1 MSVRSMLPL
10 YYRIY
15 LDLKQSIVDKV
26 WATGQ
31 EIPSE
36 AELQRKYG
44 CARETV
50 RRAIDGL
57 VQDGLVVRRRGS
69 GTFVAESRTV
79 QPVGRIYSTSETIR
93 ARGEIPST
101 RLVSLE
107 KVDSDRFRK
116 LLELPDAVRHVYI
129 LRRLRLAN
137 GSPLSVVTT
146 FLPAD
151 LVPDFEAKVRTRDSL
166 YELYECDYGFRMTR
180 ATQVISACG
189 LTQEDAA
196 LLNCKPGD
204 PALKVERTT
213 YLDTGRVVEF
223 ITDIFRYDRFSISV
237 NLIGRDSRMH
247 QLPAGPAPHDSHVL

>member
-1 MSVRSMLPL
+1 MSVRSMVPL

-15 LDLKQSIVDKV
+15 LDLKQSIVDRV
-26 WATGQ
+26 WATGE
-31 EIPSE
+31 EIPTE
-36 AELQRKYG
+36 LELQKKYG

-57 VQDGLVVRRRGS
+57 VQDGLVVRKRGS

-93 ARGEIPST
+93 ARGETPST
-101 RLVSLE
+101 RLISLE
-107 KVDSDRFRK
+107 TVDSGRFRK
-116 LLELPDAVRHVYI
+116 LLQLPDAVRSVYI
-129 LRRLRLAN
+129 LRRLRLSN

-146 FLPAD
+146 FIPAD
-151 LVPDFEAKVRTRDSL
+151 LVPDFESKVTTRDSL
-166 YELYECDYGFRMTR
+166 YELYECDYGFRMTQ

-189 LTQEDAA
+189 LTKEEAG
-196 LLNCKPGD
+196 LLNCQPGD

-213 YLDTGRVVEF
+213 YLDTGRIVEF
-223 ITDIFRYDRFSISV
+223 ICDIFRHDRFSISV

-247 QLPAGPAPHDSHVL
+247 QLPIDPITPLKSD